1 VASYFPIQPV
11 YPVVPD
17 IKETSVPK
25 SSPPTFLSDL
35 RNLVKKKFKA
45 VIRGYVL
52 FLLEAP
58 TCSAL
63 YATAPK
69 KKLGLFASRSASA
82 GSFPGSSLVNEKPP
96 PKSASLSC
104 FTTRS
109 LSLRFPF
116 FLRRV
121 ITIPKKYTIRP
132 VLMYLHPLVSILTS
146 CKVPMDN
153 LSSIRRIVLCLL
165 RFDLWAADT
174 IADELNTQQRLE
186 NFEYHFQ
193 RIWRGLPP
201 VKLKVLEEWLQSPEL
216 YHIQPVAALREHV
229 ETFSEQQLYS
239 VIMNSSTKPTYT
251 RLLFKRIE
259 KLVEQKAI
267 NGFATQHPDRAFE
280 ELQGLLLAQRPATR
294 AEYIVT
300 LAHRLH
306 EAHLRLKAVIREAK
320 VFRECI
326 EIAQEAG
333 DLQFPPAL
341 QVLREKL
348 EALNEHYEDAFRV
361 LEEVM
366 SERLMNTQISQFWSV
381 TYPLL
386 NNSLTFAGTSAPKY
400 RYMLWIPIQPSC
412 PL

>member
-1 VASYFPIQPV
+1 MN
-11 YPVVPD
+11 
-17 IKETSVPK
+17 
-25 SSPPTFLSDL
+25 
-35 RNLVKKKFKA
+35 NL
-45 VIRGYVL
+45 L
-52 FLLEAP
+52 
-58 TCSAL
+58 
-63 YATAPK
+63 
-69 KKLGLFASRSASA
+69 
-82 GSFPGSSLVNEKPP
+82 N
-96 PKSASLSC
+96 
-104 FTTRS
+104 
-109 LSLRFPF
+109 
-116 FLRRV
+116 
-121 ITIPKKYTIRP
+121 
-132 VLMYLHPLVSILTS
+132 
-146 CKVPMDN
+146 
-153 LSSIRRIVLCLL
+153 IRRIVLCLL

-201 VKLKVLEEWLQSPEL
+201 VQLKVLDEWLQSPEL
-216 YHIQPVAALREHV
+216 YHSQPVSALREHV

-300 LAHRLH
+300 VAHRLH
-306 EAHLRLKAVIREAK
+306 EAHLRLKSVIREAK

-326 EIAQEAG
+326 KLAQEAG
-333 DLQFPPAL
+333 DLRFPPVL

-366 SERLMNTQISQFWSV
+366 LERLMNTQISQFWSV
-381 TYPLL
+381 IYPLW
-386 NNSLTFAGTSAPKY
+386 NNSLTLSGTSPHKY
-400 RYMLWIPIQPSC
+400 RYMLWIPIPSSC